1 MKNSK
6 KSNPKHIRDSAMEVD
21 DGKSSSTAVTTD
33 SDDIASD
40 TMTLVDL
47 FSDLAVGDLF
57 EANNDNLT
65 SADSSATPSSEVST
79 DNQST
84 PSADASGSEIDL
96 KTSGKK
102 NRSCQNQ
109 KKGKVSDTESDSG
122 ISADTSS
129 AEAISSTGEFTSSQ
143 AKSAEVAMAQSIT
156 SGGATSNESS
166 TSGVASPES
175 GGASS
180 STQSPNKGHWTPSED
195 ALIISMKE
203 GGEGWASIGKAIN
216 RGKNEVKRRWHVAKA
231 NAANSESGGD
241 ALTET
246 ESEGENGQTASTAD
260 SKTDQSHGDN
270 TDKRQEGHKADNK
283 LISRAERKAE
293 RKAEQRKNKDN
304 ATSDDKTKEPK
315 KSHPRPKQ
323 PKREAEEQQP
333 SKASEAPSTP
343 KPSSSNS
350 VGDSPS
356 SSLRSRLA
364 LLRDTTSAS
373 SSTSSATSNDGDG
386 GDDASDSPAKCY
398 HRELAR
404 QERYIRRHVNPALYP
419 PLPYP
424 LMPPPTAFRPPSHA
438 DKRQRRDDKILASLV
453 SRREATKWLEM
464 QANFYN
470 VTGRMV
476 PLHMIKARCEAEE
489 VRSKVVG
496 VRDWATSVADG
507 DELLDPN
514 EGADVPEDALV
525 EYDEE

>member
-1 MKNSK
+1 MRKSK
-6 KSNPKHIRDSAMEVD
+6 KSYSKRLPVSAMEVD

-33 SDDIASD
+33 SDDNASD
-40 TMTLVDL
+40 TVTLVDV
-47 FSDLAVGDLF
+47 FPDLAVGDLF
-57 EANNDNLT
+57 EVNDDNPT
-65 SADSSATPSSEVST
+65 SAESSATPSSEVST

-96 KTSGKK
+96 KTSGKD
-102 NRSCQNQ
+102 RRGQNH

-129 AEAISSTGEFTSSQ
+129 AEAISSTDEPTSSQ
-143 AKSAEVAMAQSIT
+143 ANSAEAAMARSTT
-156 SGGATSNESS
+156 SRETTSDESS
-166 TSGVASPES
+166 TSGVASPAS

-180 STQSPNKGHWTPSED
+180 SAQSSDTGHWTPSED

-203 GGEGWASIGKAIN
+203 GGESWASIGKAIN
-216 RGKNEVKRRWHVAKA
+216 RGKNEVRKRWHVVKA

-241 ALTET
+241 AQTNT
-246 ESEGENGQTASTAD
+246 ESGGDNGQRESMVD
-260 SKTDQSHGDN
+260 SKTDQSHNDDA
-270 TDKRQEGHKADNK
+270 DKHQKAHADDK
-283 LISRAERKAE
+283 LKSRAERKAE
-293 RKAEQRKNKDN
+293 RKAEQKKNRDN
-304 ATSDDKTKEPK
+304 AKSDDKTKEPK
-315 KSHPRPKQ
+315 KPQTKPKQ
-323 PKREAEEQQP
+323 PNRKAEEQQQP
-333 SKASEAPSTP
+333 SEASEAPSTP

-356 SSLRSRLA
+356 SSLRNRLS

-373 SSTSSATSNDGDG
+373 SSTSSATSDDGEDGDG
-386 GDDASDSPAKCY
+386 ASDSPAKSY
-398 HRELAR
+398 HRELVG
-404 QERYIRRHVNPALYP
+404 QERYIRGHVNPALYP

-424 LMPPPTAFRPPSHA
+424 LVPPPNAFRPPSHA
-438 DKRQRRDDKILASLV
+438 EKRQRRDDKILASVL

-489 VRSKVVG
+489 GRSKELG
-496 VRDWATSVADG
+496 VRNWATSVADG
-507 DELLDPN
+507 EELLDPN

-525 EYDEE
+525 EHDEE